1 MGRGYYQQQICKPGS
16 VSSVLIAI
24 GTDVSIINL
33 VPSLLTGSNNLPILT
48 ILRRSEEY
56 GNEPFRFQDLFG
68 FSTPEVYRNPGRPE
82 KP

>member
-1 MGRGYYQQQICKPGS
+1 
-16 VSSVLIAI
+16 
-24 GTDVSIINL
+24 
-33 VPSLLTGSNNLPILT
+33 LLTGSNNLPILT

-56 GNEPFRFQDLFG
+56 GNEQLRFQDLFG